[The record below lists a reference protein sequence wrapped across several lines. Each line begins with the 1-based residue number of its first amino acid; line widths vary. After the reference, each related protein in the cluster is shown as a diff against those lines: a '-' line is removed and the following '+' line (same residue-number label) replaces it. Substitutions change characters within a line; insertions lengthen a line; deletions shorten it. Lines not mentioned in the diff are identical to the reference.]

1 MTRTI
6 LIIVLFALALTA
18 CNDPLGATTRAQI
31 EADAAV
37 EMARITSETA
47 ALEAAAAV
55 TMLLIFMAAVVLI
68 AGIGALAMIKL
79 NQDNLLADA
88 SRTLPPVTRAT
99 PLPAGRP
106 ASRRPALMQRHTLAL
121 PMPAAERETAEV
133 IVIDG

>member
-55 TMLLIFMAAVVLI
+55 TMLLIFMAAVVVI

-79 NQDNLLADA
+79 NQDNLMADA
-88 SRTLPPVTRAT
+88 MRTLPPVQRAT

-121 PMPAAERETAEV
+121 PMPTERDADKV